1 MPSRRSADA
10 RTPRGAS
17 SSALHSPS
25 PSIAALAM
33 YLPLADD
40 VGHALEHAARYLVK
54 RAEDEG
60 EAPQPFELTH
70 VRPALLRLS
79 HTS

>member
-1 MPSRRSADA
+1 
-10 RTPRGAS
+10 
-17 SSALHSPS
+17 
-25 PSIAALAM
+25 M